1 MVTFFHQEMEDIN
14 QVGTINTGSDDPFL
28 RHRLDEKARKD
39 EVEMQQQGFGWHG
52 RSLEDGVYEVED
64 E

>member
-28 RHRLDEKARKD
+28 RPRLDEKARKD

>member
-1 MVTFFHQEMEDIN
+1 MEDIN

-28 RHRLDEKARKD
+28 RPRLDEKARKD